1 MKSRREKILLHFLVI
16 CPHSSSYFSC
26 GFFNKKKSSK
36 QFNRRHS
43 VIIIII
49 IMFTSSFVTATT
61 SSLSSETSSSRF
73 ARLHSRPGKR
83 STLIAPFR
91 RERRRDKNSVMML
104 RRTTPSSNN
113 NKRRRNKTNA
123 LLEGEEALSSI
134 DVTYPIALLLG
145 LGVGFGI
152 ARIIVYTRLQY
163 IAAKFLTLRIFQPDA
178 RVLEYDCG
186 NSGRNLYYY
195 PKNVKFVTYKGPEVK
210 GDLLGQIS
218 VQAEIPVQIETAA
231 YEKSLSGMREESMD
245 AVVSTGAFTRVLKEK
260 GKEVLGDVLK
270 ESSRVLKSDGQAAMI
285 FIEPKSDE
293 LVDVLEKNGRA
304 LFNPME
310 VDEKWETL
318 PLFPYLIGTMTKKER
333 GSSSNINSDG
343 EKPKSELQ
351 SIRSR
356 RKPKK

>member
-1 MKSRREKILLHFLVI
+1 M
-16 CPHSSSYFSC
+16 
-26 GFFNKKKSSK
+26 
-36 QFNRRHS
+36 
-43 VIIIII
+43 
-49 IMFTSSFVTATT
+49 
-61 SSLSSETSSSRF
+61 
-73 ARLHSRPGKR
+73 
-83 STLIAPFR
+83 
-91 RERRRDKNSVMML
+91 MML
-104 RRTTPSSNN
+104 TMRRTTTPSSSN
-113 NKRRRNKTNA
+113 NKRRRRNENNNNNSQIRTNA
-123 LLEGEEALSSI
+123 LLEGEEALSSSI
-134 DVTYPIALLLG
+134 LDVTYPIALLLG
-145 LGVGFGI
+145 LGVGFGL

-260 GKEVLGDVLK
+260 GRDVLGEMLT

-318 PLFPYLIGTMTKKER
+318 PLFPYLIGAMTKKER

>member
-16 CPHSSSYFSC
+16 CPHSSYFSC

>member
-16 CPHSSSYFSC
+16 CPHSSYFSC

-49 IMFTSSFVTATT
+49 MFTSSFVTATT
-61 SSLSSETSSSRF
+61 SSLSSDTSSSRF

-152 ARIIVYTRLQY
+152 ALIIVYTRLQY

>member
-1 MKSRREKILLHFLVI
+1 MKSRREKILLHFLLI
-16 CPHSSSYFSC
+16 CPHSSYFSC

-43 VIIIII
+43 VIIIS
-49 IMFTSSFVTATT
+49 MFTSSFVTATT

-73 ARLHSRPGKR
+73 ARLHSRQGKR
-83 STLIAPFR
+83 STLIATFR

-123 LLEGEEALSSI
+123 LLEGEEDLSSI

-260 GKEVLGDVLK
+260 GREVLGDVLK

>member
-1 MKSRREKILLHFLVI
+1 
-16 CPHSSSYFSC
+16 
-26 GFFNKKKSSK
+26 
-36 QFNRRHS
+36 
-43 VIIIII
+43 
-49 IMFTSSFVTATT
+49 
-61 SSLSSETSSSRF
+61 
-73 ARLHSRPGKR
+73 
-83 STLIAPFR
+83 
-91 RERRRDKNSVMML
+91 MML
-104 RRTTPSSNN
+104 RRTTPSVSNN

-123 LLEGEEALSSI
+123 LLEGEEALSSL

-145 LGVGFGI
+145 LSLGFGI

-218 VQAEIPVQIETAA
+218 VQAEIPVQIETAE

-260 GKEVLGDVLK
+260 GKEVLGEMLK

>member
-1 MKSRREKILLHFLVI
+1 M
-16 CPHSSSYFSC
+16 C

-83 STLIAPFR
+83 STLIATFR
-91 RERRRDKNSVMML
+91 RERRDKNSVMML

-123 LLEGEEALSSI
+123 LLEGEEALSSL

-293 LVDVLEKNGRA
+293 LMDVLEKNGRA

>member
-1 MKSRREKILLHFLVI
+1 M
-16 CPHSSSYFSC
+16 
-26 GFFNKKKSSK
+26 
-36 QFNRRHS
+36 
-43 VIIIII
+43 
-49 IMFTSSFVTATT
+49 
-61 SSLSSETSSSRF
+61 
-73 ARLHSRPGKR
+73 
-83 STLIAPFR
+83 
-91 RERRRDKNSVMML
+91 MML
-104 RRTTPSSNN
+104 TMRRTTTPSSSN
-113 NKRRRNKTNA
+113 NKRRRRNENNNNNSQIRTNA
-123 LLEGEEALSSI
+123 LLEGEEALSSSI
-134 DVTYPIALLLG
+134 LDVTYPIALLLG
-145 LGVGFGI
+145 LGVGFGL

-260 GKEVLGDVLK
+260 GRDVLGEMLK

-285 FIEPKSDE
+285 FVEPKSDE

>member
-16 CPHSSSYFSC
+16 CPHSSYFSC

-43 VIIIII
+43 VIIII

-83 STLIAPFR
+83 STLITPFR

-123 LLEGEEALSSI
+123 LLEGEEALSSL

-293 LVDVLEKNGRA
+293 LMDVLEKNGRA

>member
-1 MKSRREKILLHFLVI
+1 M
-16 CPHSSSYFSC
+16 
-26 GFFNKKKSSK
+26 
-36 QFNRRHS
+36 
-43 VIIIII
+43 
-49 IMFTSSFVTATT
+49 
-61 SSLSSETSSSRF
+61 
-73 ARLHSRPGKR
+73 
-83 STLIAPFR
+83 
-91 RERRRDKNSVMML
+91 MML
-104 RRTTPSSNN
+104 TMRRTTTPSSSN
-113 NKRRRNKTNA
+113 NKRRRRNENNNNNSQIRTNA
-123 LLEGEEALSSI
+123 LLEGEEALSSSI
-134 DVTYPIALLLG
+134 LDVTYPIALLLG
-145 LGVGFGI
+145 LGVGFGL

-245 AVVSTGAFTRVLKEK
+245 AVVSTGTFTRVLKEK
-260 GKEVLGDVLK
+260 GRDVLGEMLK

>member
-1 MKSRREKILLHFLVI
+1 
-16 CPHSSSYFSC
+16 
-26 GFFNKKKSSK
+26 
-36 QFNRRHS
+36 
-43 VIIIII
+43 
-49 IMFTSSFVTATT
+49 MFTSSFVTATT

-73 ARLHSRPGKR
+73 ARLHSRPGKQ
-83 STLIAPFR
+83 STLITTFR
-91 RERRRDKNSVMML
+91 RERRDKNSVMML

-113 NKRRRNKTNA
+113 KRRRRNNNNNNNSQIRTNA
-123 LLEGEEALSSI
+123 LLEGEEDLSSI

-195 PKNVKFVTYKGPEVK
+195 PKNVKFVTYKGPEVKGVK

>member
-1 MKSRREKILLHFLVI
+1 
-16 CPHSSSYFSC
+16 
-26 GFFNKKKSSK
+26 
-36 QFNRRHS
+36 
-43 VIIIII
+43 
-49 IMFTSSFVTATT
+49 
-61 SSLSSETSSSRF
+61 
-73 ARLHSRPGKR
+73 
-83 STLIAPFR
+83 
-91 RERRRDKNSVMML
+91 MML

-123 LLEGEEALSSI
+123 LLEGEEDLSSI

-293 LVDVLEKNGRA
+293 LMDVLEKNGRA

>member
-1 MKSRREKILLHFLVI
+1 
-16 CPHSSSYFSC
+16 
-26 GFFNKKKSSK
+26 
-36 QFNRRHS
+36 
-43 VIIIII
+43 
-49 IMFTSSFVTATT
+49 MFTSSFVTATT
-61 SSLSSETSSSRF
+61 SSLSSKTSSSRF
-73 ARLHSRPGKR
+73 ARLHSRPGKQ
-83 STLIAPFR
+83 STLITTFR
-91 RERRRDKNSVMML
+91 RERRDKNSVMTL

-113 NKRRRNKTNA
+113 KRRRRNNNNNNSQIRTNA
-123 LLEGEEALSSI
+123 LLEGEEDLSSI

>member
-1 MKSRREKILLHFLVI
+1 
-16 CPHSSSYFSC
+16 
-26 GFFNKKKSSK
+26 
-36 QFNRRHS
+36 
-43 VIIIII
+43 
-49 IMFTSSFVTATT
+49 MFTSSFVTATT
-61 SSLSSETSSSRF
+61 SSLSSKTSSSRF
-73 ARLHSRPGKR
+73 ARLHSRPGKQ
-83 STLIAPFR
+83 STLITTFR
-91 RERRRDKNSVMML
+91 RERRDKNSVMML

-113 NKRRRNKTNA
+113 KRRRRNNNNNNSQIRTNA
-123 LLEGEEALSSI
+123 LLEGEEDLSSI

-304 LFNPME
+304 LFNPMG

>member
-1 MKSRREKILLHFLVI
+1 M
-16 CPHSSSYFSC
+16 
-26 GFFNKKKSSK
+26 
-36 QFNRRHS
+36 
-43 VIIIII
+43 
-49 IMFTSSFVTATT
+49 TATT
-61 SSLSSETSSSRF
+61 SSLSFSETSTSRF
-73 ARLHSRPGKR
+73 ARLHSRPGKQ
-83 STLIAPFR
+83 STLITTFR
-91 RERRRDKNSVMML
+91 RERRDKNSVMML

-113 NKRRRNKTNA
+113 KRRRRNNNNNNNSQIRTNA
-123 LLEGEEALSSI
+123 LLEGGEDLSSI

-210 GDLLGQIS
+210 GVKGDLLGQIS

-260 GKEVLGDVLK
+260 GKEVLGEMLK
-270 ESSRVLKSDGQAAMI
+270 ESSRVLKSDGQAAMF

>member
-1 MKSRREKILLHFLVI
+1 
-16 CPHSSSYFSC
+16 
-26 GFFNKKKSSK
+26 
-36 QFNRRHS
+36 
-43 VIIIII
+43 
-49 IMFTSSFVTATT
+49 MFTSSFVTATT
-61 SSLSSETSSSRF
+61 SSLSSKTSSSRF
-73 ARLHSRPGKR
+73 ARLNSRPGKQ
-83 STLIAPFR
+83 STLITTFR
-91 RERRRDKNSVMML
+91 RERRDKNSVMML

-113 NKRRRNKTNA
+113 KRRRRNNNNNNNNSQIRTNA
-123 LLEGEEALSSI
+123 LLEGEEDLSSI

-163 IAAKFLTLRIFQPDA
+163 ITAKFLTLRIFQPDA

-231 YEKSLSGMREESMD
+231 YEKSLSGMRDESMD

-304 LFNPME
+304 LSFNPME

>member
-1 MKSRREKILLHFLVI
+1 M
-16 CPHSSSYFSC
+16 
-26 GFFNKKKSSK
+26 
-36 QFNRRHS
+36 
-43 VIIIII
+43 
-49 IMFTSSFVTATT
+49 M
-61 SSLSSETSSSRF
+61 
-73 ARLHSRPGKR
+73 
-83 STLIAPFR
+83 
-91 RERRRDKNSVMML
+91 MML
-104 RRTTPSSNN
+104 TMRRTTTPSSSN
-113 NKRRRNKTNA
+113 NKRRRRNENNNNNSQIRTNA
-123 LLEGEEALSSI
+123 LLEGEEALSSSI
-134 DVTYPIALLLG
+134 LDVTYPIALLLG
-145 LGVGFGI
+145 LGVGFGL

-260 GKEVLGDVLK
+260 GRDVLGEMLK

>member
-1 MKSRREKILLHFLVI
+1 
-16 CPHSSSYFSC
+16 
-26 GFFNKKKSSK
+26 
-36 QFNRRHS
+36 
-43 VIIIII
+43 
-49 IMFTSSFVTATT
+49 MFTSSFVTATT

-73 ARLHSRPGKR
+73 ARLHTRPGKR
-83 STLIAPFR
+83 STLIATFR
-91 RERRRDKNSVMML
+91 RERRDKNSVMML

-123 LLEGEEALSSI
+123 LLEGEEALSSL

-293 LVDVLEKNGRA
+293 LMDVLEKNGRA

-333 GSSSNINSDG
+333 SSSSNINSDG

>member
-1 MKSRREKILLHFLVI
+1 M
-16 CPHSSSYFSC
+16 
-26 GFFNKKKSSK
+26 
-36 QFNRRHS
+36 
-43 VIIIII
+43 
-49 IMFTSSFVTATT
+49 M
-61 SSLSSETSSSRF
+61 
-73 ARLHSRPGKR
+73 
-83 STLIAPFR
+83 
-91 RERRRDKNSVMML
+91 MML
-104 RRTTPSSNN
+104 TMRRTTTPSSNN
-113 NKRRRNKTNA
+113 KRRRRNKNNNNNSQIRTNA
-123 LLEGEEALSSI
+123 LLEGEEALSSSI
-134 DVTYPIALLLG
+134 LDVTYPIALLLG
-145 LGVGFGI
+145 LGVGFGL

-260 GKEVLGDVLK
+260 GRDVLGEMLK

>member
-1 MKSRREKILLHFLVI
+1 MRVESDLFFVKPKILHLFQNTTDRRRQYYSYLLLVL
-16 CPHSSSYFSC
+16 
-26 GFFNKKKSSK
+26 
-36 QFNRRHS
+36 HS
-43 VIIIII
+43 VII
-49 IMFTSSFVTATT
+49 MFSSSFVTATT
-61 SSLSSETSSSRF
+61 SSLSSKTSSRF
-73 ARLHSRPGKR
+73 ARLHSRPGGK
-83 STLIAPFR
+83 STLIATPFH

-123 LLEGEEALSSI
+123 LLEGEEALSSL

-260 GKEVLGDVLK
+260 GKKGLGEMLK

>member
-83 STLIAPFR
+83 STLIATFR
-91 RERRRDKNSVMML
+91 RERRDKNSVMML

-123 LLEGEEALSSI
+123 LLEGEEALSSL

-145 LGVGFGI
+145 LSLGFGI

-293 LVDVLEKNGRA
+293 LMDVLEKNGRA

>member
-1 MKSRREKILLHFLVI
+1 M
-16 CPHSSSYFSC
+16 
-26 GFFNKKKSSK
+26 SK
-36 QFNRRHS
+36 CNDS
-43 VIIIII
+43 I
-49 IMFTSSFVTATT
+49 TSS
-61 SSLSSETSSSRF
+61 R
-73 ARLHSRPGKR
+73 G
-83 STLIAPFR
+83 R
-91 RERRRDKNSVMML
+91 RERTFNDNERRETSQRTRAMMGG
-104 RRTTPSSNN
+104 
-113 NKRRRNKTNA
+113 
-123 LLEGEEALSSI
+123 EGEVLDA
-134 DVTYPIALLLG
+134 TYPVALLLG
-145 LGVGFGI
+145 LGVGYGI

-163 IAAKFLTLRIFQPDA
+163 IAAKFLTLRVFQPEA

-218 VQAEIPVQIETAA
+218 VQAEIPVQIEPVA

-260 GKEVLGDVLK
+260 GKETLKDVLK
-270 ESSRVLKSDGQAAMI
+270 ENSRVLKSDGQAAMI

-293 LVDVLEKNGRA
+293 LVEILNENGRT

-318 PLFPYLIGTMTKKER
+318 PLFPYLIGTMTKREGR
-333 GSSSNINSDG
+333 VGGGGSSSSG
-343 EKPKSELQ
+343 SGYKAEKPKSELQ

>member
-1 MKSRREKILLHFLVI
+1 M
-16 CPHSSSYFSC
+16 
-26 GFFNKKKSSK
+26 
-36 QFNRRHS
+36 
-43 VIIIII
+43 
-49 IMFTSSFVTATT
+49 
-61 SSLSSETSSSRF
+61 
-73 ARLHSRPGKR
+73 
-83 STLIAPFR
+83 
-91 RERRRDKNSVMML
+91 MML
-104 RRTTPSSNN
+104 TMRRTTTPSSSN
-113 NKRRRNKTNA
+113 NKRRRWNENNNNNSQIRTNA
-123 LLEGEEALSSI
+123 LLEGEEALSSSI
-134 DVTYPIALLLG
+134 LDVTYPIALLLG
-145 LGVGFGI
+145 LGVGFGL

-260 GKEVLGDVLK
+260 GKEVLGEMLK

>member
-1 MKSRREKILLHFLVI
+1 
-16 CPHSSSYFSC
+16 
-26 GFFNKKKSSK
+26 
-36 QFNRRHS
+36 
-43 VIIIII
+43 
-49 IMFTSSFVTATT
+49 
-61 SSLSSETSSSRF
+61 
-73 ARLHSRPGKR
+73 
-83 STLIAPFR
+83 
-91 RERRRDKNSVMML
+91 MML
-104 RRTTPSSNN
+104 RRTTPSVSNN

-123 LLEGEEALSSI
+123 LLEGEEALSSL
-134 DVTYPIALLLG
+134 DMTYPLALLLG
-145 LGVGFGI
+145 LSLGFGI

-163 IAAKFLTLRIFQPDA
+163 IAAKFLSLRIFQPDA

-343 EKPKSELQ
+343 EKPTSELQ

>member
-1 MKSRREKILLHFLVI
+1 M
-16 CPHSSSYFSC
+16 
-26 GFFNKKKSSK
+26 
-36 QFNRRHS
+36 
-43 VIIIII
+43 
-49 IMFTSSFVTATT
+49 
-61 SSLSSETSSSRF
+61 
-73 ARLHSRPGKR
+73 
-83 STLIAPFR
+83 
-91 RERRRDKNSVMML
+91 MML
-104 RRTTPSSNN
+104 TMRRTTTPSSSN
-113 NKRRRNKTNA
+113 NKRRRRNENNNNNSQIRTNA
-123 LLEGEEALSSI
+123 LLEGEEALSSSI
-134 DVTYPIALLLG
+134 LDVTYPIALLLG
-145 LGVGFGI
+145 LGVGFGL

-260 GKEVLGDVLK
+260 GRDVLGEMLT

-285 FIEPKSDE
+285 FVEPKSDE

>member
-1 MKSRREKILLHFLVI
+1 M
-16 CPHSSSYFSC
+16 C

-83 STLIAPFR
+83 STLITTFR

-123 LLEGEEALSSI
+123 LLEGEEALSSL

-293 LVDVLEKNGRA
+293 LMDVLEKNGRA

>member
-1 MKSRREKILLHFLVI
+1 M
-16 CPHSSSYFSC
+16 
-26 GFFNKKKSSK
+26 
-36 QFNRRHS
+36 
-43 VIIIII
+43 
-49 IMFTSSFVTATT
+49 TATT
-61 SSLSSETSSSRF
+61 SSLSSKTSSSRF
-73 ARLHSRPGKR
+73 ARLHSRPGKQ
-83 STLIAPFR
+83 STLITTFR
-91 RERRRDKNSVMML
+91 RERRDKNSVMML

-123 LLEGEEALSSI
+123 LLEGEEDLSSI

-195 PKNVKFVTYKGPEVK
+195 PKNVKFVTYKGPEVKGVK

-343 EKPKSELQ
+343 EKPTSELQ

>member
-43 VIIIII
+43 VIIII
-49 IMFTSSFVTATT
+49 MFTSSFVTATT

-83 STLIAPFR
+83 STLIATFR
-91 RERRRDKNSVMML
+91 RERRDKNSVMML

-123 LLEGEEALSSI
+123 LLEGEEALSSL

>member
-1 MKSRREKILLHFLVI
+1 
-16 CPHSSSYFSC
+16 
-26 GFFNKKKSSK
+26 
-36 QFNRRHS
+36 
-43 VIIIII
+43 
-49 IMFTSSFVTATT
+49 MFTSSFVTATT
-61 SSLSSETSSSRF
+61 SSLSSKTSSSRF

-83 STLIAPFR
+83 STLIATFR

-113 NKRRRNKTNA
+113 KRRRRNNNNNNSQIRTNA
-123 LLEGEEALSSI
+123 LLEGEEDLSSI

-195 PKNVKFVTYKGPEVK
+195 PKNVKFVTYKGPEVKGVK

-343 EKPKSELQ
+343 EKPTSELQ

>member
-1 MKSRREKILLHFLVI
+1 
-16 CPHSSSYFSC
+16 
-26 GFFNKKKSSK
+26 
-36 QFNRRHS
+36 
-43 VIIIII
+43 
-49 IMFTSSFVTATT
+49 MFTSSFVTATT
-61 SSLSSETSSSRF
+61 SSLSSKTSFSRF

-83 STLIAPFR
+83 STLITTFR
-91 RERRRDKNSVMML
+91 RERRDKNSVMML

>member
-1 MKSRREKILLHFLVI
+1 M
-16 CPHSSSYFSC
+16 
-26 GFFNKKKSSK
+26 
-36 QFNRRHS
+36 
-43 VIIIII
+43 
-49 IMFTSSFVTATT
+49 TT
-61 SSLSSETSSSRF
+61 
-73 ARLHSRPGKR
+73 
-83 STLIAPFR
+83 FR
-91 RERRRDKNSVMML
+91 RERRDKNSMMMML
-104 RRTTPSSNN
+104 TMRRTTTPSSSN
-113 NKRRRNKTNA
+113 NKRRRRNENNNNNSQIRTNA
-123 LLEGEEALSSI
+123 LLEGEEALSSSI
-134 DVTYPIALLLG
+134 LDVTYPIALLLG
-145 LGVGFGI
+145 LGVGFGL

-260 GKEVLGDVLK
+260 GRDVLGEMLK

>member
-1 MKSRREKILLHFLVI
+1 
-16 CPHSSSYFSC
+16 
-26 GFFNKKKSSK
+26 
-36 QFNRRHS
+36 
-43 VIIIII
+43 
-49 IMFTSSFVTATT
+49 
-61 SSLSSETSSSRF
+61 
-73 ARLHSRPGKR
+73 
-83 STLIAPFR
+83 
-91 RERRRDKNSVMML
+91 MMGG
-104 RRTTPSSNN
+104 
-113 NKRRRNKTNA
+113 
-123 LLEGEEALSSI
+123 EGEVLDA
-134 DVTYPIALLLG
+134 TYPVALLLG
-145 LGVGFGI
+145 LAVGYGV

-163 IAAKFLTLRIFQPDA
+163 IAAKFLTLRVFQPEA

-218 VQAEIPVQIETAA
+218 VQAEIPVQIEPVAF
-231 YEKSLSGMREESMD
+231 EKSLSGMREESMD

-260 GKEVLGDVLK
+260 GKETLKDVLK
-270 ESSRVLKSDGQAAMI
+270 ENARVLKSDGQAAMI

-293 LVDVLEKNGRA
+293 LVEILNENGRT

-318 PLFPYLIGTMTKKER
+318 PLFPYLIGTMTKREGR
-333 GSSSNINSDG
+333 VGGGGNISSGSGSKA

>member
-1 MKSRREKILLHFLVI
+1 M
-16 CPHSSSYFSC
+16 
-26 GFFNKKKSSK
+26 
-36 QFNRRHS
+36 
-43 VIIIII
+43 
-49 IMFTSSFVTATT
+49 
-61 SSLSSETSSSRF
+61 
-73 ARLHSRPGKR
+73 
-83 STLIAPFR
+83 
-91 RERRRDKNSVMML
+91 MML
-104 RRTTPSSNN
+104 TMRRTTTPSSSN
-113 NKRRRNKTNA
+113 NKRRRRNENNNNNSQIRTNA
-123 LLEGEEALSSI
+123 LLEGEEALSSSI
-134 DVTYPIALLLG
+134 LDVTYPIALLLG
-145 LGVGFGI
+145 LGVGFGL

-260 GKEVLGDVLK
+260 GKEVLGEMLK

-318 PLFPYLIGTMTKKER
+318 PLFPYLIGAMTKKER

>member
-1 MKSRREKILLHFLVI
+1 
-16 CPHSSSYFSC
+16 
-26 GFFNKKKSSK
+26 
-36 QFNRRHS
+36 
-43 VIIIII
+43 
-49 IMFTSSFVTATT
+49 MFTSSFVTATT
-61 SSLSSETSSSRF
+61 SSLSSKTSSSRF
-73 ARLHSRPGKR
+73 ARLHSRPGKQ
-83 STLIAPFR
+83 STLITTFR
-91 RERRRDKNSVMML
+91 RERRDKNSVMML

-113 NKRRRNKTNA
+113 KRRRRNNNNNNSQIRTNA
-123 LLEGEEALSSI
+123 LLEGEEDLSSI

-343 EKPKSELQ
+343 EKPTSELQ

>member
-1 MKSRREKILLHFLVI
+1 M
-16 CPHSSSYFSC
+16 
-26 GFFNKKKSSK
+26 
-36 QFNRRHS
+36 
-43 VIIIII
+43 
-49 IMFTSSFVTATT
+49 
-61 SSLSSETSSSRF
+61 
-73 ARLHSRPGKR
+73 
-83 STLIAPFR
+83 
-91 RERRRDKNSVMML
+91 MML
-104 RRTTPSSNN
+104 TMRRTTTPSSSN
-113 NKRRRNKTNA
+113 NKRRRRNENNNNNSQIRTNA
-123 LLEGEEALSSI
+123 LLEGEEALSSSI
-134 DVTYPIALLLG
+134 LDVTYPIALLLG
-145 LGVGFGI
+145 LGVGFGL

-260 GKEVLGDVLK
+260 GRDVLGEMLK

>member
-1 MKSRREKILLHFLVI
+1 M
-16 CPHSSSYFSC
+16 
-26 GFFNKKKSSK
+26 
-36 QFNRRHS
+36 
-43 VIIIII
+43 
-49 IMFTSSFVTATT
+49 
-61 SSLSSETSSSRF
+61 
-73 ARLHSRPGKR
+73 
-83 STLIAPFR
+83 
-91 RERRRDKNSVMML
+91 MML
-104 RRTTPSSNN
+104 TMRRTTTPSSSN
-113 NKRRRNKTNA
+113 NKRRRWNENNNNNSQIRTNA
-123 LLEGEEALSSI
+123 LLEGEEALSSSI
-134 DVTYPIALLLG
+134 LDVTYPIALLLG
-145 LGVGFGI
+145 LGVGFGL

-260 GKEVLGDVLK
+260 GKEVLGEMLK

-318 PLFPYLIGTMTKKER
+318 PLFPYLIGAMTKKER